1 MNGTHGL
8 LSLLPAA
15 VTILVA
21 LRWRRVSAAIG
32 AGVLAGALVLGGA
45 APLPTLK
52 ALGGLLWTAF
62 SDLERLKI
70 VLFILLVGGLLEVM
84 AVSGAYQAFATA
96 LGQKLSNAR
105 RTRLAT
111 WGLSALLFFDDYA
124 NVLITGSALRGLAHR
139 NRVRPALMAYLVDV
153 VAVLASV
160 MVLST
165 WAAFEGNEMFQAAQG
180 LGLNLGQKLGPTGLF
195 LASFPFHFYT
205 FLAIFLSF
213 LVALTGR
220 WFGAPFDTHH
230 FLHLEAP
237 AGCPGARASHVAA
250 PFATLVLGALLGLV
264 AVGSWKLRT
273 AEEAWSLVKALQ
285 AAPTVDILILA
296 TLAALGLALF
306 LFRRDGVL
314 GIRTAGPAF
323 SRGVRDML
331 EIALI
336 ILLAGALS
344 RATTQL
350 GAGPFLAGPIT
361 HLLPSEALPFGIFL
375 LAMLVT
381 MATGFSW
388 GAMAIVMPV
397 AFSLAGADPAKMV
410 PHLGAAVITGAV
422 SGEHLIP
429 YSEKAVLSATACG
442 IPPLY
447 HWKTQVAQS
456 LAALSA
462 GGLGFLLLGYG
473 WPLWACY
480 LVPGSLLALVHLR
493 WARPSWTTPEAT

>member
-8 LSLLPAA
+8 LSLLPAV

-32 AGVLAGALVLGGA
+32 AGVLVGALVLGAA

-52 ALGGLLWTAF
+52 ALGGLIWTAF

-84 AVSGAYQAFATA
+84 AVSGAYQAFAAA

-165 WAAFEGNEMFQAAQG
+165 WAAFEGNEMYQAAQG
-180 LGLNLGQKLGPTGLF
+180 LGLNQGPTGLF

-237 AGCPGARASHVAA
+237 PEARGARAAHVAA
-250 PFATLVLGALLGLV
+250 PFATLVLGALLGMLL
-264 AVGSWKLRT
+264 AGTLHLRT
-273 AEEAWSLVKALQ
+273 AGEAWSFVKALQ
-285 AAPTVDILILA
+285 AAPTVDVLILS

-314 GIRTAGPAF
+314 GIRAAGPAF

-350 GAGPFLAGPIT
+350 GAGPYLAGPIT
-361 HLLPSEALPFGIFL
+361 RLLPAEALPVGVFA
-375 LAMLVT
+375 LAALVT
-381 MATGFSW
+381 VATGFSW
-388 GAMAIVMPV
+388 GAMAIVTPV
-397 AFSLAGADPAKMV
+397 AFSLVGSDPARLV
-410 PHLGAAVITGAV
+410 PVLGAAVITGAV

-456 LAALSA
+456 LSAFLA
-462 GGLGFLLLGYG
+462 GGLGFLLLGRG

-480 LVPGSLLALVHLR
+480 LVPGCLLALAHLR
-493 WARPSWTTPEAT
+493 WARPTWTAPTAS